1 MAPDR
6 LAVAFVRALRA
17 AGLDV
22 PVGATIT
29 FAEALG
35 EVGLGSEQSVYWA
48 GRATLVT
55 RIESV
60 PVYDRVFATFWH
72 RARTLEELP
81 VAVEEVTLAVE
92 DEDAVDDA
100 PVDDTD
106 EAAPAVVVRASR
118 HELLREKDFSVC
130 TADELDETHRLLSDL
145 RFTRA
150 LRRSRRLVPIH
161 RHGHTRGAH
170 LDVRRTVRNSLRG
183 GGEPVRLA
191 RRGPSTR
198 SRRLVLLVDVSGS
211 MDPYT
216 RALLRFA
223 HAAVA
228 SGRRVETFALGT
240 RLTRLTRAL
249 TSRDPDDAMQRAAD
263 AVEDWSGGTRL
274 GEGLRV
280 FNDRWGVRG
289 LARGAVIVILSD
301 GWERDDPA
309 VLAEQMARLHRVAHR
324 VVWVNPLKATDG
336 YEPLARGM
344 AAALPYVDQFVE
356 GHSLSSLEALA
367 ELVGADA

>member
-6 LAVAFVRALRA
+6 AAVGFVRALRA
-17 AGLDV
+17 AGLEV
-22 PVGATIT
+22 PVGSTVT
-29 FAEALG
+29 FAEALA
-35 EVGLGSEQSVYWA
+35 EVGLERQSSVYWV
-48 GRATLVT
+48 GRATLVS
-55 RIESV
+55 RVEAI
-60 PVYDRVFATFWH
+60 PIFDRVFAAFWSG
-72 RARTLEELP
+72 RTADDDQPSVL
-81 VAVEEVTLAVE
+81 EEVTLAVE
-92 DEDAVDDA
+92 DESGDEPVSDDEF
-100 PVDDTD
+100 D
-106 EAAPAVVVRASR
+106 AAPPLVVRASA
-118 HELLREKDFSVC
+118 HEVLRAKDFAICSS
-130 TADELDETHRLLSDL
+130 DELDETHRLLADL
-145 RFTRA
+145 RFTRS
-150 LRRSRRLVPIH
+150 LRRSRRLRPVH

-170 LDVRRTVRNSLRG
+170 LDVRTTVRRSLRA
-183 GGEPVRLA
+183 GGEPVQLA

-198 SRRLVLLVDVSGS
+198 PRRLVLLVDVSGS

-249 TSRDPDDAMQRAAD
+249 SSRDPDEAMARAAA

-274 GEGLRV
+274 GEGFRA

-289 LARGAVIVILSD
+289 VARGAVVVILSD

-309 VLAEQMARLHRVAHR
+309 LLAEQMARLRRVAHR
-324 VVWVNPLKATDG
+324 IVWVNPLKATAG

-344 AAALPYVDQFVE
+344 AAALPFVDEFVE
-356 GHSLSSLEALA
+356 GHSLASLESLA
-367 ELVGADA
+367 DLVGAQA